1 MQKMAARENNR
12 REWLQKQMDQGK
24 YLNNLNKLY
33 KEGNTKRLAG
43 GKGSPASP
51 ALATAPARGADLKN
65 NNEN

>member
-1 MQKMAARENNR
+1 
-12 REWLQKQMDQGK
+12 MDQGK